1 MCSLES
7 ELRQLQFEDD
17 MGDLNSLPY
26 VSHREL
32 TELNGAIYLE
42 LAGPIAANEQLLF
55 VKYTNFDNN
64 LVDHIVKWNGSTA
77 TKILSE
83 CGVSME
89 SMSPT
94 CLVQYQYEENGPWKI
109 SRISRQ
115 PLEMYQ
121 SSKFSLWRG
130 MLDHPTCEAAFV
142 RMLKN
147 GPLNRIYDKLAFPI
161 AEQDKHE
168 WVITDEKSG
177 KLVDIPRPVYALR
190 IWNALTECY
199 DPISP
204 LLQGA
209 PSDAEL
215 PGYWE
220 QTLGELRIY
229 HGEEYIAGLL
239 AKI

>member
-1 MCSLES
+1 M
-7 ELRQLQFEDD
+7 
-17 MGDLNSLPY
+17 
-26 VSHREL
+26 
-32 TELNGAIYLE
+32 
-42 LAGPIAANEQLLF
+42 
-55 VKYTNFDNN
+55 
-64 LVDHIVKWNGSTA
+64 KWNGTTA
-77 TKILSE
+77 TKVLSE

-94 CLVQYQYEENGPWKI
+94 CLVQYQYQENGPWKI

-121 SSKFSLWRG
+121 SSKFSLWRN
-130 MLDHPTCEAAFV
+130 MLNHPTCEAAFV

-161 AEQDKHE
+161 ADEEKSD

-177 KLVDIPRPVYALR
+177 KLVDIPRPVLGLR
-190 IWNALTECY
+190 IWNALTESY
-199 DPISP
+199 DSISP

-209 PSDAEL
+209 PSDDQLES
-215 PGYWE
+215 YWE
-220 QTLGELRIY
+220 QTMTELKNY

-239 AKI
+239 SKI